1 MKEKELRLALVCFG
15 GVSLAIYIHGVSKEI
30 LKLARASKA
39 IHASPDPLDITR
51 NKYLYPNKD
60 ITDIPDTELVYY
72 DVLKSFLPELDL
84 RIIIDTIAG
93 ASAGGMNSVFLAR
106 AVAHDLNFDHL
117 RHHWLVE
124 ADVSRLVGTKKNA
137 AHWSRLFFKPLISI
151 LSSKFLGK
159 SSLSTKVK
167 EKLPGLL
174 NHWNLKPPFD
184 GPHLLGLVYNGLK
197 AMGVINYQSL
207 LPRGHK
213 LELFVTLTDFY
224 GYKRTMFLN
233 DPPVTTETEHRHNL
247 KFSYFKRPHNKNLS
261 KFESDFDDRGLA
273 SLCFAARATAC
284 FPGAFPPAQLR
295 ETDQFLQEQGKTWE
309 GKASFLSKN
318 FKEYKQADA
327 DPELTSFLDGSILN
341 NKPFDQAIHAIHDR
355 PAFRE
360 VSRRIIFID
369 PKPAGFK
376 HTPDGT
382 PPTIFTTLKGAM
394 SDIPMNEPMR
404 DDLENI
410 AAHNQQVEKIR
421 SVINSV
427 KPSVEKF
434 IGSITSK
441 LLNKIT
447 KASDL
452 KIWRNQCRTNAAA
465 ASGYSY
471 EAYASLK
478 VRGTVEYLTELISEI
493 CDLKPQ
499 SAEKKHFF
507 LIMHSW
513 VLRDTLGKS
522 LLVSTPSWTKFLLNF
537 DLNYQK
543 RQLHFL
549 IQELNNQYSHNPDSV
564 NKLDVFKMA
573 LYQILETIKKPAIIN
588 AIKVSDRVIL
598 KQLVKK
604 VAALPT
610 GDNLEYSK
618 NTALLNKNTPVMEN
632 ILDLLLGRIRLDSV
646 REKIDAVI
654 AVQLNSSWENNFR
667 QSLITNYLGFAF
679 WDVITFSITGS
690 KVIGELNEILVNR
703 ISPDDNLVLKS
714 DPMEMPLKGTAMR
727 SFGAFF
733 SREDRENDY
742 LWGRLNGAERLIDM
756 LYEQS
761 KSEGISHKLDVI
773 EIKKKAFSSILE
785 AEKNHLK
792 DIPELFRKIHRR
804 IREL

>member
-1 MKEKELRLALVCFG
+1 
-15 GVSLAIYIHGVSKEI
+15 
-30 LKLARASKA
+30 
-39 IHASPDPLDITR
+39 
-51 NKYLYPNKD
+51 
-60 ITDIPDTELVYY
+60 
-72 DVLKSFLPELDL
+72 
-84 RIIIDTIAG
+84 
-93 ASAGGMNSVFLAR
+93 
-106 AVAHDLNFDHL
+106 
-117 RHHWLVE
+117 
-124 ADVSRLVGTKKNA
+124 
-137 AHWSRLFFKPLISI
+137 
-151 LSSKFLGK
+151 
-159 SSLSTKVK
+159 
-167 EKLPGLL
+167 
-174 NHWNLKPPFD
+174 
-184 GPHLLGLVYNGLK
+184 
-197 AMGVINYQSL
+197 
-207 LPRGHK
+207 
-213 LELFVTLTDFY
+213 
-224 GYKRTMFLN
+224 
-233 DPPVTTETEHRHNL
+233 
-247 KFSYFKRPHNKNLS
+247 
-261 KFESDFDDRGLA
+261 
-273 SLCFAARATAC
+273 
-284 FPGAFPPAQLR
+284 
-295 ETDQFLQEQGKTWE
+295 
-309 GKASFLSKN
+309 
-318 FKEYKQADA
+318 
-327 DPELTSFLDGSILN
+327 
-341 NKPFDQAIHAIHDR
+341 
-355 PAFRE
+355 
-360 VSRRIIFID
+360 
-369 PKPAGFK
+369 
-376 HTPDGT
+376 
-382 PPTIFTTLKGAM
+382 
-394 SDIPMNEPMR
+394 
-404 DDLENI
+404 
-410 AAHNQQVEKIR
+410 
-421 SVINSV
+421 
-427 KPSVEKF
+427 
-434 IGSITSK
+434 
-441 LLNKIT
+441 
-447 KASDL
+447 
-452 KIWRNQCRTNAAA
+452 
-465 ASGYSY
+465 
-471 EAYASLK
+471 
-478 VRGTVEYLTELISEI
+478 
-493 CDLKPQ
+493 
-499 SAEKKHFF
+499 
-507 LIMHSW
+507 MHSW

-522 LLVSTPSWTKFLLNF
+522 LLVSTPLWTKFLLNF

-549 IQELNNQYSHNPDSV
+549 IQELNNQYSQNPDSV

-773 EIKKKAFSSILE
+773 TIKKKAFSSILE